1 MANQTE
7 PGTTAA
13 EEPGRYGSATRAAD
27 AAEGFIVPPGQ
38 PPATGPAA
46 QQPGLFADLAVSGG
60 PNQEALPSYHGRPVS
75 WIAVSI
81 IMIGFV
87 MGGFGLVFG
96 PTWWAFWTGAGVAVL
111 GLLVAL
117 VTNTFEDW
125 Y

>member
-1 MANQTE
+1 
-7 PGTTAA
+7 
-13 EEPGRYGSATRAAD
+13 
-27 AAEGFIVPPGQ
+27 
-38 PPATGPAA
+38 
-46 QQPGLFADLAVSGG
+46 
-60 PNQEALPSYHGRPVS
+60 
-75 WIAVSI
+75 
-81 IMIGFV
+81 MIGFV